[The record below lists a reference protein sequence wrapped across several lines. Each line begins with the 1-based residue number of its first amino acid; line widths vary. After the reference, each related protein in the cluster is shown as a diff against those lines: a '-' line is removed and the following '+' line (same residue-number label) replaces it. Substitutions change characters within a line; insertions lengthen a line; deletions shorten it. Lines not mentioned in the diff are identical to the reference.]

1 MARPLRIEY
10 AGAVYHVTVRGNQRS
25 NIFRSTQD
33 RERFLFKLEES
44 AQRYDIR
51 VYLFCLM
58 TTHIHLVLETPRGN
72 LGKFMHRLQT
82 AYTVYFNRRHQQCG
96 HLMQGRYGA
105 SVVDEDEYILKLSR
119 YVHLNPVYIAAH
131 RKKIYKERVD
141 VLRGYVWSSYR
152 SYIGKAKPL
161 SFVDYAPILAMMG
174 RVKRKQPGTYRRFV
188 ESGIQDIDAA
198 FIESKRQSRL
208 CIGSGSFHAQ
218 VDEMYQELVDGCD
231 SKEDVSFRHEAATYP
246 MEAVLDG
253 VCQVLE
259 IDRSVLMSRQ
269 RDSLARPLAAK
280 ALCDYSG
287 MTQREIAKLFNLSSG
302 TAVSKQ
308 LARLSAVL
316 KRDKSLRKV
325 QEKINRAILNQG

>member
-105 SVVDEDEYILKLSR
+105 SVVEEDEYILKLSR
-119 YVHLNPVYIAAH
+119 YVHLNPVYIAGGL
-131 RKKIYKERVD
+131 K
-141 VLRGYVWSSYR
+141 
-152 SYIGKAKPL
+152 
-161 SFVDYAPILAMMG
+161 
-174 RVKRKQPGTYRRFV
+174 
-188 ESGIQDIDAA
+188 
-198 FIESKRQSRL
+198 
-208 CIGSGSFHAQ
+208 GSF
-218 VDEMYQELVDGCD
+218 
-231 SKEDVSFRHEAATYP
+231 RN
-246 MEAVLDG
+246 
-253 VCQVLE
+253 
-259 IDRSVLMSRQ
+259 
-269 RDSLARPLAAK
+269 
-280 ALCDYSG
+280 LC
-287 MTQREIAKLFNLSSG
+287 N
-302 TAVSKQ
+302 
-308 LARLSAVL
+308 
-316 KRDKSLRKV
+316 
-325 QEKINRAILNQG
+325 

>member
-10 AGAVYHVTVRGNQRS
+10 AGAVYHVTARGNQRS
-25 NIFRSTQD
+25 HIFRSTQD

-44 AQRYDIR
+44 ARRYEIR

-105 SVVDEDEYILKLSR
+105 AVVEEDEYILKLSR

-131 RKKIYKERVD
+131 RGKTYRRRVD
-141 VLRGYVWSSYR
+141 ILRSYVWSSYP
-152 SYIGKAKPL
+152 SYIGNAKPL

-174 RVKRKQPGTYRRFV
+174 RIKRKRQGTYRRFV

-208 CIGSGSFHAQ
+208 CIGSGSFHAR
-218 VDEMYQELVDGCD
+218 VGDMYQALVDGCN
-231 SKEDVSFRHEAATYP
+231 SKEDASFRHEAAAYP
-246 MEAVLDG
+246 VEVVLDG
-253 VCQVLE
+253 VCQVLG

-269 RDSLARPLAAK
+269 RESLARPLAAK

-308 LARLSAVL
+308 LAKLSVAL
-316 KRDKSLRKV
+316 KQDRSVRKV
-325 QEKINRAILNQG
+325 QEKIERVIGNQR